1 MSVTN
6 ENQPEAPKLSVPSD
20 HFEFDCPYQASGPTT
35 LRCSKCNRPLMA
47 KDAVRTPT
55 GYVCPFYVKARVA
68 TFYNAGMEHYVIV
81 AVLAL
86 VLGVVAGYALNF
98 MGRIGFFAIIL
109 TLFVGPLI
117 GGIVAEVIRR
127 VLGKRRGQYFWLVA
141 AIAMVIGASVF
152 TVLPALFGLLS
163 MSINAIYSLIP
174 LVGLGLAV
182 SALIARMRI

>member
-1 MSVTN
+1 
-6 ENQPEAPKLSVPSD
+6 
-20 HFEFDCPYQASGPTT
+20 
-35 LRCSKCNRPLMA
+35 
-47 KDAVRTPT
+47 
-55 GYVCPFYVKARVA
+55 
-68 TFYNAGMEHYVIV
+68 
-81 AVLAL
+81 
-86 VLGVVAGYALNF
+86 
-98 MGRIGFFAIIL
+98 
-109 TLFVGPLI
+109 
-117 GGIVAEVIRR
+117 VIRR